1 VNGELLYAVKRLPIG
16 VYGDGKSSINE
27 LFLAAHREQMKRPP
41 WMRSGVQLLQ
51 ALPLETLHQQ
61 GLTPEDTVPA
71 GQFVALRRIETSA
84 WGGVDEDVTSTVH
97 PDNVS
102 AAVRA
107 AQLLGLE
114 VAGVD
119 LISQD
124 ITQAWHTNGA
134 VINEVNYA
142 PLLGGGEISRA
153 HIPAFL
159 LRILKGKGKIPIEVI
174 IDLDHGWNHGL
185 AKWQS
190 LVDQGVQAFLTDK
203 LHTLNPQ
210 GQDFHMTPKNLN
222 DRVQSLL
229 MNKDVE
235 ALVIVAQNENE
246 AQWMRHWFK
255 DAKSM
260 QDL

>member
-1 VNGELLYAVKRLPIG
+1 VKRLPIG

-51 ALPLETLHQQ
+51 ALPLENLHQQ
-61 GLTPEDTVPA
+61 GLTPEDTVPT

-84 WGGVDEDVTSTVH
+84 WGGVDEDVTSSLH
-97 PDNVS
+97 PDNVI

-107 AQLLGLE
+107 AQLMGLE

-124 ITQAWHTNGA
+124 ITQAWYTNGA

-142 PLLGGGEISRA
+142 PLLGGGEISRS

-159 LRILKGKGKIPIEVI
+159 LRILKGNGKIPIEVI
-174 IDLDHGWNHGL
+174 VDPDHGWTNGL

-190 LVDQGVQAFLTDK
+190 LIDTGVQAFLTDK
-203 LHTLNPQ
+203 LHTLDPQ
-210 GQDFHMTPKNLN
+210 GQDFHMTPLNLN

-246 AQWMRHWFK
+246 AQWMGQW
-255 DAKSM
+255 M
-260 QDL
+260 GQ